1 MNSVYHLSNI
11 KPGQILVTP
20 ENCLNP
26 TLVGWEPTVC
36 KHRSSY
42 SADINCKQF
51 LFFMCR
57 PINTVIHPSIFL
69 YSKWQFVE
77 WTLSHMAQFFKLFEL
92 CQCQTFSF
100 AALLNSVNPEKMIFA
115 AFNTQHQTFFQCC
128 LLFLLP
134 HLILSML
141 NSLLLCFILSWVIY
155 RRKYSYLL
163 IRWFFHFIKP
173 YFRG

>member
-69 YSKWQFVE
+69 YSKW
-77 WTLSHMAQFFKLFEL
+77 LS
-92 CQCQTFSF
+92 S
-100 AALLNSVNPEKMIFA
+100 LNGHYLIRLSSLNYLSSVNAKHSLLQPYSILSILKLLSMQTLFLHSYSILSILKKWFLQPLILNTKHSFSA
-115 AFNTQHQTFFQCC
+115 AYCFCC
-128 LLFLLP
+128 LT
-134 HLILSML
+134 
-141 NSLLLCFILSWVIY
+141 
-155 RRKYSYLL
+155 
-163 IRWFFHFIKP
+163 
-173 YFRG
+173 

>member
-26 TLVGWEPTVC
+26 TLVGREPTVC

-42 SADINCKQF
+42 SADTNCKQF

-69 YSKWQFVE
+69 YSKWQLVE
-77 WTLSHMAQFFKLFEL
+77 WTSSHTAQFFKLFEL

-100 AALLNSVNPEKMIFA
+100 ATLLNSVNPQTSFNADIIFALLLNSVNPEKMIFA
-115 AFNTQHQTFFQCC
+115 ALLNTKHSFSAAYCFCC
-128 LLFLLP
+128 LT
-134 HLILSML
+134 
-141 NSLLLCFILSWVIY
+141 
-155 RRKYSYLL
+155 
-163 IRWFFHFIKP
+163 
-173 YFRG
+173 